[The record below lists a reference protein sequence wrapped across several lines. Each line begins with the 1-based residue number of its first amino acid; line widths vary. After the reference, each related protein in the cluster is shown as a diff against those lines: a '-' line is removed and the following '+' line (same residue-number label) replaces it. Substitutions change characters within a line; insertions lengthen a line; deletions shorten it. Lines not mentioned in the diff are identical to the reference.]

1 MLWVLEA
8 TRVYQMWIEPREKE
22 ESIMQSQT
30 RTYGDTSVQTKGD
43 ERSTQ
48 KRIAMALFWAGLLV
62 AVAFAA
68 VAGWEL
74 TRNFRTLTSEELGAT
89 IWGLDGPLFMLWA
102 FSVPLGSVLA
112 GTGAFLYARTKPAFA
127 WLTGIGVL
135 GAVMVMTMI
144 FSREYYAPL
153 FGIGGVL
160 ILVFF
165 FSIVWIWMR
174 KVAALDSR
182 EKTASGLK
190 LVGYLFWMNATWFL
204 CGETGKLHLKAFAGD
219 PAPSPIEIMVFLV
232 LGWLFV
238 LLGEYKSTQLK
249 KS

>member
-1 MLWVLEA
+1 
-8 TRVYQMWIEPREKE
+8 
-22 ESIMQSQT
+22 MQSQT
-30 RTYGDTSVQTKGD
+30 TTYRGTSTGQVKGEGGLKTK
-43 ERSTQ
+43 R
-48 KRIAMALFWAGLLV
+48 AALVLFWAGLLV
-62 AVAFAA
+62 AAAFAG

-74 TRNFRTLTSEELGAT
+74 TRNLRTLTSEELGAT
-89 IWGLDGPLFMLWA
+89 IWDFGGPLFMLWA

-112 GTGAFLYARTKPAFA
+112 GIGAFLYARTKPAFA
-127 WLTGIGVL
+127 WFAGIGVL
-135 GAVMVMTMI
+135 GLVIAMTMI
-144 FSREYYAPL
+144 WSREYYAPL

-160 ILVFF
+160 ILAFF
-165 FSIVWIWMR
+165 FSIVWLWMK

-182 EKTASGLK
+182 EKTARGFK

-238 LLGEYKSTQLK
+238 LLGEYKSLQLK

>member
-1 MLWVLEA
+1 
-8 TRVYQMWIEPREKE
+8 
-22 ESIMQSQT
+22 MQSQT
-30 RTYGDTSVQTKGD
+30 TTYRGTSTDQVKGENRMKTK
-43 ERSTQ
+43 RVAL
-48 KRIAMALFWAGLLV
+48 ILFWVGLLV
-62 AVAFAA
+62 TAA
-68 VAGWEL
+68 LAGVAGWEL
-74 TRNFRTLTSEELGAT
+74 TRNLRTLTSEELAAT
-89 IWGLDGPLFMLWA
+89 IWNLDGPLFMLWA

-112 GTGAFLYARTKPAFA
+112 GTGAFVYARTKPAFA

-135 GAVMVMTMI
+135 GIVMVMTMI
-144 FSREYYAPL
+144 WSREYYAPL

-165 FSIVWIWMR
+165 FSIVWLWMK

-182 EKTASGLK
+182 ERTAPGFK
-190 LVGYLFWMNATWFL
+190 LIGYLFWMNATWFL

-232 LGWLFV
+232 LGWFFV
-238 LLGEYKSTQLK
+238 LLGEYKSMRLK

>member
-1 MLWVLEA
+1 
-8 TRVYQMWIEPREKE
+8 
-22 ESIMQSQT
+22 MQSKPATFIGNSTGQVNGEDTTKT
-30 RTYGDTSVQTKGD
+30 RKLALV
-43 ERSTQ
+43 
-48 KRIAMALFWAGLLV
+48 LFWVGLLI
-62 AVAFAA
+62 AAAFAG

-74 TRNFRTLTSEELGAT
+74 TRNLRMLTSEEISAT
-89 IWGLDGPLFMLWA
+89 IWDFDGPLFMLWA

-112 GTGAFLYARTKPAFA
+112 GTGAFVYARTKPAFV

-135 GAVMVMTMI
+135 GIVIAMTMI
-144 FSREYYAPL
+144 WSREYYAPL

-165 FSIVWIWMR
+165 FSIVWLWMK
-174 KVAALDSR
+174 KVAALDSQ
-182 EKTASGLK
+182 EKTARGFK

-238 LLGEYKSTQLK
+238 LLGEYKSMRLK
-249 KS
+249 RS

>member
-1 MLWVLEA
+1 
-8 TRVYQMWIEPREKE
+8 
-22 ESIMQSQT
+22 MQGKTS
-30 RTYGDTSVQTKGD
+30 TYSSTSTAQVRGDK
-43 ERSTQ
+43 RSRR
-48 KRIAMALFWAGLLV
+48 KKVALALFWAGMLV
-62 AVAFAA
+62 AAAFAG

-74 TRNFRTLTSEELGAT
+74 TRNLRILTSEELGAT
-89 IWGLDGPLFMLWA
+89 IWDIGGPLFMLWA

-135 GAVMVMTMI
+135 GVVIVMTMI
-144 FSREYYAPL
+144 FSRDYYAPL
-153 FGIGGVL
+153 FGISGVV

-165 FSIVWIWMR
+165 FSIVWVWMR
-174 KVAALDSR
+174 KVAALDAR
-182 EKTASGLK
+182 ERTAAGFK

-232 LGWLFV
+232 LGWFFV
-238 LLGEYKSTQLK
+238 LLGEYKSLQLK

>member
-1 MLWVLEA
+1 
-8 TRVYQMWIEPREKE
+8 
-22 ESIMQSQT
+22 MQSQT
-30 RTYGDTSVQTKGD
+30 RTYGDTSVQMKGD

-48 KRIAMALFWAGLLV
+48 KKVALALFWVGLLV
-62 AVAFAA
+62 AAAFAGIS
-68 VAGWEL
+68 GWEL
-74 TRNFRTLTSEELGAT
+74 TRNLRMLTSEEFRAT
-89 IWGLDGPLFMLWA
+89 IWGFDGPLFMLWA

-112 GTGAFLYARTKPAFA
+112 GTGAFLYARTKPVFA
-127 WLTGIGVL
+127 WFTAIAVL
-135 GAVMVMTMI
+135 GLVIAMTI
-144 FSREYYAPL
+144 VWSREYYAPL

-165 FSIVWIWMR
+165 FSIVWLWMK
-174 KVAALDSR
+174 KVATLDSR
-182 EKTASGLK
+182 EKTARGFK

-238 LLGEYKSTQLK
+238 LLGEYKSLQLK

>member
-1 MLWVLEA
+1 
-8 TRVYQMWIEPREKE
+8 
-22 ESIMQSQT
+22 MQSQT
-30 RTYGDTSVQTKGD
+30 TTYRGTSTDQVKGENRMKTK
-43 ERSTQ
+43 RVAL
-48 KRIAMALFWAGLLV
+48 ILFWVGLLV
-62 AVAFAA
+62 TAA
-68 VAGWEL
+68 LAGVAGWEL
-74 TRNFRTLTSEELGAT
+74 TRNLRTLTSEELAAT
-89 IWGLDGPLFMLWA
+89 IWNLDGPLFMLWA

-112 GTGAFLYARTKPAFA
+112 GTGAFVYARTKPAFA

-135 GAVMVMTMI
+135 GMVMVMTMI
-144 FSREYYAPL
+144 WSREYYAPL

-165 FSIVWIWMR
+165 FSIVWLWMK
-174 KVAALDSR
+174 KVSALDSR
-182 EKTASGLK
+182 ERTAAGFK

-232 LGWLFV
+232 LGWFFV
-238 LLGEYKSTQLK
+238 LLGEYKSMRLK

>member
-1 MLWVLEA
+1 
-8 TRVYQMWIEPREKE
+8 
-22 ESIMQSQT
+22 MQSQT
-30 RTYGDTSVQTKGD
+30 STYSGTSAVQAKQD

-48 KRIAMALFWAGLLV
+48 EKVALLLFWVGLLV
-62 AVAFAA
+62 AAAFAG
-68 VAGWEL
+68 VVGWEL
-74 TRNFRTLTSEELGAT
+74 TRNLRTLTSEELRAT
-89 IWGLDGPLFMLWA
+89 IWDFDGPLFMLWA

-112 GTGAFLYARTKPAFA
+112 GTGAFLYARTKPAFV
-127 WLTGIGVL
+127 WLTGIAVL
-135 GAVMVMTMI
+135 GIAIVMTMVW
-144 FSREYYAPL
+144 SREYYSPL

-165 FSIVWIWMR
+165 FSIVWLWMKR
-174 KVAALDSR
+174 GAALDSR
-182 EKTASGLK
+182 EKTARGFK

-219 PAPSPIEIMVFLV
+219 PAPSPIEIMVFLI

-238 LLGEYKSTQLK
+238 LIGEYKEMRLK

>member
-1 MLWVLEA
+1 
-8 TRVYQMWIEPREKE
+8 
-22 ESIMQSQT
+22 MQSQT
-30 RTYGDTSVQTKGD
+30 TTYRGSSTGQVKGEGRLKTK
-43 ERSTQ
+43 
-48 KRIAMALFWAGLLV
+48 KVALVLFWAGLLV
-62 AVAFAA
+62 AAAFAG

-74 TRNFRTLTSEELGAT
+74 TRNLRTLTLEELGAT
-89 IWGLDGPLFMLWA
+89 IWDIDGPLFMLWA

-112 GTGAFLYARTKPAFA
+112 GTGAFVYARTRPAFA
-127 WLTGIGVL
+127 WLAGIGVL
-135 GAVMVMTMI
+135 GMVIAMTMI
-144 FSREYYAPL
+144 WSREYYAPL

-160 ILVFF
+160 ILAFF
-165 FSIVWIWMR
+165 FSIVWLWMK
-174 KVAALDSR
+174 KVAALDRR
-182 EKTASGLK
+182 ERTASGLK

-238 LLGEYKSTQLK
+238 LLGEYKAMRLK

>member
-1 MLWVLEA
+1 
-8 TRVYQMWIEPREKE
+8 
-22 ESIMQSQT
+22 MQSQT
-30 RTYGDTSVQTKGD
+30 TTYRGTSTGQVKGD

-48 KRIAMALFWAGLLV
+48 KKVALVLFWAGLLV
-62 AVAFAA
+62 AAAFAG

-74 TRNFRTLTSEELGAT
+74 TRNLRTLTSEELGAT
-89 IWGLDGPLFMLWA
+89 IWNFGGPLFMLWA

-112 GTGAFLYARTKPAFA
+112 GTGAFVYARTKPAFA

-135 GAVMVMTMI
+135 GIVIVMTMVW
-144 FSREYYAPL
+144 SREYYAPL

-160 ILVFF
+160 ILIFF
-165 FSIVWIWMR
+165 FSIVWLWM
-174 KVAALDSR
+174 KKYAALDMQ
-182 EKTASGLK
+182 EKVAGSFK

-219 PAPSPIEIMVFLV
+219 PAPTPIEIMVFLV

-238 LLGEYKSTQLK
+238 LLGEYKAMRLK

>member
-1 MLWVLEA
+1 MQGQTSTYSGTSTA
-8 TRVYQMWIEPREKE
+8 RVR
-22 ESIMQSQT
+22 
-30 RTYGDTSVQTKGD
+30 GDK
-43 ERSTQ
+43 RSRR
-48 KRIAMALFWAGLLV
+48 KKVALALFWAGLLV
-62 AVAFAA
+62 AAA
-68 VAGWEL
+68 LAGIAGWEL
-74 TRNFRTLTSEELGAT
+74 TRNLRTLTSDELGAT
-89 IWGLDGPLFMLWA
+89 VWHLGGPLFMLWA

-127 WLTGIGVL
+127 WFTGIAIL
-135 GAVMVMTMI
+135 GIVIAMTVVW
-144 FSREYYAPL
+144 SREYYPPL

-160 ILVFF
+160 ILIIF
-165 FSIVWIWMR
+165 FSIVWVWMR
-174 KVAALDSR
+174 KVAALDAR
-182 EKTASGLK
+182 ERTAAGFK

-238 LLGEYKSTQLK
+238 LLGEYRSLRLK

>member
-1 MLWVLEA
+1 
-8 TRVYQMWIEPREKE
+8 
-22 ESIMQSQT
+22 MQSQT
-30 RTYGDTSVQTKGD
+30 TTYHGTSTDQVRGEDRIKTK
-43 ERSTQ
+43 RV
-48 KRIAMALFWAGLLV
+48 ALVLFWVGLLV
-62 AVAFAA
+62 SAAFAG

-74 TRNFRTLTSEELGAT
+74 TRNLRTLTSEELGAT
-89 IWGLDGPLFMLWA
+89 IWDFDGPLFMLWA

-112 GTGAFLYARTKPAFA
+112 GVGAFVYARTKPAFA

-135 GAVMVMTMI
+135 GIVMVMTMI
-144 FSREYYAPL
+144 WSREYYAPL

-160 ILVFF
+160 ILVFY
-165 FSIVWIWMR
+165 FSIVWLWM
-174 KVAALDSR
+174 KEVAGLDSR
-182 EKTASGLK
+182 ERTARGFK

-232 LGWLFV
+232 LGWFFV
-238 LLGEYKSTQLK
+238 LLGEYKAMRLK

>member
-1 MLWVLEA
+1 
-8 TRVYQMWIEPREKE
+8 
-22 ESIMQSQT
+22 MQSQT
-30 RTYGDTSVQTKGD
+30 STYSGTSVQVTGD
-43 ERSTQ
+43 ERSTL
-48 KRIAMALFWAGLLV
+48 KKVALALFWGGLLV
-62 AVAFAA
+62 AAAFAGI
-68 VAGWEL
+68 AGWEL
-74 TRNFRTLTSEELGAT
+74 TRNLRTLTSEELGAT
-89 IWGLDGPLFMLWA
+89 VWEFGGPLFMLWA

-135 GAVMVMTMI
+135 VIVIVMKMV

-165 FSIVWIWMR
+165 FSIIWSWMKR
-174 KVAALDSR
+174 YAALSSQ
-182 EKTASGLK
+182 EKTAGAFK
-190 LVGYLFWMNATWFL
+190 LVGYLFWINATWFL
-204 CGETGKLHLKAFAGD
+204 CGETGMLHLKAFAGA
-219 PAPSPIEIMVFLV
+219 PAPSPIEIMVFLA

-238 LLGEYKSTQLK
+238 LLGEYKAMRLK

>member
-1 MLWVLEA
+1 
-8 TRVYQMWIEPREKE
+8 
-22 ESIMQSQT
+22 MQSQT
-30 RTYGDTSVQTKGD
+30 TTYRGTSTGQVKGD

-48 KRIAMALFWAGLLV
+48 KKVALVLFWAGLLV
-62 AVAFAA
+62 AAAFAG

-74 TRNFRTLTSEELGAT
+74 TRNLRTLTSEELRAT
-89 IWGLDGPLFMLWA
+89 IWDFGGPLFMLWA

-112 GTGAFLYARTKPAFA
+112 GTGAFVYARTKPAFA

-135 GAVMVMTMI
+135 GIVIVMTMVW
-144 FSREYYAPL
+144 SREYYAPL

-165 FSIVWIWMR
+165 FSIVWLWM
-174 KVAALDSR
+174 KKYAALDMQ
-182 EKTASGLK
+182 EKVAGSFK

-238 LLGEYKSTQLK
+238 LLGEYKAMRLK

>member
-1 MLWVLEA
+1 
-8 TRVYQMWIEPREKE
+8 
-22 ESIMQSQT
+22 MQSQT
-30 RTYGDTSVQTKGD
+30 STYEGTSAAQVKGD
-43 ERSTQ
+43 KRSTQ
-48 KRIAMALFWAGLLV
+48 KRVALVLFWAGLLV
-62 AVAFAA
+62 AAAFAG

-74 TRNFRTLTSEELGAT
+74 TRNLRTLTSEELGAT
-89 IWGLDGPLFMLWA
+89 IWNLGGPLFMLWA

-112 GTGAFLYARTKPAFA
+112 GTGAFVYARTKPAFA

-135 GAVMVMTMI
+135 GIVIVMTMVW
-144 FSREYYAPL
+144 SREYYAPL

-160 ILVFF
+160 ILIFF
-165 FSIVWIWMR
+165 FSIVWLWM
-174 KVAALDSR
+174 KKYAALDIQ
-182 EKTASGLK
+182 EKVAGSFK

-219 PAPSPIEIMVFLV
+219 PAPTPIEIMVFLV

-238 LLGEYKSTQLK
+238 LLGEYKATRLK